1 MTKKCKC
8 KITHWIY
15 PIILLTV
22 CCIIILGTAW
32 YMKQICTVTESYTTG
47 RFTELTQISKKT
59 HTRIDSI
66 NQGKKLSVSPD
77 EIQALNARNEVLAE
91 YMTNVINDY
100 RQECNNYINKVNGWL
115 TFAIG
120 LVTIIGGIIPAALQI
135 KLSFD
140 FEKEKDK
147 IDDKLEKAQTEL
159 STLKNNLTSEQNSLK
174 QELER
179 KLTFL
184 DTKFNEFSNQIAQTS
199 NDIHTQINDLH
210 KECLSIVN
218 KEIENNKT
226 QINTSLNQVITTCH
240 ENTNKL
246 NEYLKKANNA
256 INDSIRK
263 NDNFKVKLESLYQL
277 RTICQ
282 SLEDN
287 LIDNS
292 SERNSIYETLWK
304 GSLEAFAK
312 LIKLKIDNTNL
323 DEQDKH
329 DIIQSLV
336 YLNSFLTTLKI
347 RAGNVREL
355 NKYSQKV
362 SNILNSL
369 QQVSPRNLDSELKK
383 LDDLQRDL
391 DKLSL
396 SDYIK

>member
-1 MTKKCKC
+1 MCER
-8 KITHWIY
+8 KINHWIY
-15 PIILLTV
+15 PIMVLTV
-22 CCIIILGTAW
+22 CFIFILSTSW
-32 YMKQICTVTESYTTG
+32 YMKTISTATETYTTG
-47 RFTELTQISKKT
+47 RFKELTQFTEKAQTK
-59 HTRIDSI
+59 IDSI
-66 NQGKKLSVSPD
+66 TQGKKISVTPK

-159 STLKNNLTSEQNSLK
+159 STFKNNLTSEQNSLK
-174 QELER
+174 QEIER

-184 DTKFNEFSNQIAQTS
+184 DTKFNEFCNQIAQTS

-210 KECLSIVN
+210 KDCLSIVN
-218 KEIENNKT
+218 KEIENYKT
-226 QINTSLNQVITTCH
+226 QINTSLNQVITTCN

-246 NEYLKKANNA
+246 NECLKEANNT

-263 NDNFKVKLESLYQL
+263 NENFKVKLESLYQL

-312 LIKLKIDNTNL
+312 LIKLKLETPNL

-362 SNILNSL
+362 SDILNSL
-369 QQVSPRNLDSELKK
+369 QQVSPRNVDSELKK

-396 SDYIK
+396 SNYIK